1 VADTPGGALMPSMT
15 PLGDVGR
22 RGVRAY
28 AARGGQTEDAY
39 LTELGELLTPEIAGS
54 ALVDLVRSDPA
65 TTAPGYLL
73 TAAGLQQLP

>member
-1 VADTPGGALMPSMT
+1 MPRMT
-15 PLGDVGR
+15 PFGDVGR

-28 AARGGQTEDAY
+28 AARGGQTEEAY
-39 LTELGELLTPEIAGS
+39 LNQLGDPLTPEIAGS

-73 TAAGLQQLP
+73 TGAGLRNLP

>member
-1 VADTPGGALMPSMT
+1 MPRMT

-28 AARGGQTEDAY
+28 AARGGHTEEAY
-39 LTELGELLTPEIAGS
+39 LKQLGEPLTPETAGS
-54 ALVDLVRSDPA
+54 ALVDLVRDDPA
-65 TTAPGYLL
+65 TTAPEYLL